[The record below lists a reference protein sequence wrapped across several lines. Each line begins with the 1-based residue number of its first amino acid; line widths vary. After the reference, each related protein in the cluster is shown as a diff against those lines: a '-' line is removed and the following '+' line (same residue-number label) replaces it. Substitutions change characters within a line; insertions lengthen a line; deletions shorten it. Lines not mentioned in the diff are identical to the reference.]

1 MQVADYSE
9 LWLQLLGVSKCLVAC
24 NEAALLH
31 VGGEMQMQMKS
42 TCDAILDV
50 HAGMGLRAV
59 SVPEWR
65 GQPAKRRHLCRSHN
79 AEPARQ

>member
-1 MQVADYSE
+1 
-9 LWLQLLGVSKCLVAC
+9 VSKCLVAC

-50 HAGMGLRAV
+50 HAWDSGLYQYLSGEVRLQKGDPFADPTTLNLHAND
-59 SVPEWR
+59 SLP
-65 GQPAKRRHLCRSHN
+65 GTKPAPHGPS
-79 AEPARQ
+79 E